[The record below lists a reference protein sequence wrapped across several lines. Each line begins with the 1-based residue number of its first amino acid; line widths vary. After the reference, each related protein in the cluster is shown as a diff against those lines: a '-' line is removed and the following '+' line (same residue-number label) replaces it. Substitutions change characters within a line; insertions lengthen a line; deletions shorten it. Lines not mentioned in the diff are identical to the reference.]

1 MIRSNIR
8 QRMSDYLLTVE
19 LLASTLRD
27 LMPLLREH
35 MDLLPD
41 KNRVNL
47 MNKALDRLDEVLTRV
62 EQQSEEKEP

>member
-8 QRMSDYLLTVE
+8 QRVSNYLLAVE

-35 MDLLPD
+35 MALLPD
-41 KNRVNL
+41 KGRANL
-47 MNKALDRLDEVLTRV
+47 MGKALDRLDEVLTRV
-62 EQQSEEKEP
+62 ELQSEERES